1 MQQCER
7 EFRNILCIR
16 ADNMGDVIMSGPAI
30 RALKASFHARI
41 TLLTSKMGS
50 LAAPHLPEIDDLI
63 TADVPWVKTG
73 HLPTPGEC
81 FALLETI
88 KSRKFDLAVIF
99 TVYSQSAL
107 PAAMLSYLAGIPRRL
122 AYCRENPYNLLTD
135 WAPDKEPYTEIV
147 HQVERDLFLV
157 ERIGARASD
166 DRLHITY
173 SQAARK
179 SALHKAGV
187 LGLDVRRPWILL
199 HPGVSD
205 KKREY
210 PVQRWVEA
218 AQLLYREL
226 GMQLVITGSGK
237 EAAPAEEIRKGA
249 SFPVYSLA
257 GELSVDEFIA
267 FISESALVISVNT
280 STAHIAAA
288 LGTPLIVL
296 YARTNPQHTP
306 WKACAEVLPF
316 SIDGGQA
323 SRNEVIRW
331 VDKKLYA
338 AGIPYPDAEKVLAA
352 AGKLL
357 RIKTACH
364 EQAGYISAFYTGK

>member
-1 MQQCER
+1 MQQSHS

-16 ADNMGDVIMSGPAI
+16 ADNMGDVIMSGPAM

-50 LAAPHLPEIDDLI
+50 LAAPHLAEIDDLI
-63 TADVPWVKTG
+63 TADAPWVKTG

-81 FALLETI
+81 FVLLENI
-88 KSRKFDLAVIF
+88 KSRKFDLVVIF

-107 PAAMLSYLAGIPRRL
+107 PAAMLSYMAGIPRRL
-122 AYCRENPYNLLTD
+122 AYCRENPYYLLTD
-135 WAPDKEPYTEIV
+135 WVPDKEPYTEIV
-147 HQVERDLFLV
+147 HQVERDLSLV
-157 ERIGARASD
+157 ESIGAKVLD
-166 DRLHITY
+166 DRLHVTY
-173 SQAARK
+173 SQTVRK
-179 SALHKAGV
+179 SALHRAALKGV
-187 LGLDVRRPWILL
+187 DIRKPWILL

-210 PVQRWVEA
+210 PVPYWIEA
-218 AQLLYREL
+218 ARLLHREL
-226 GMQLVITGSGK
+226 GMQLVITGAGK
-237 EAAPAEEIRKGA
+237 EASLAEAIQKGL

-257 GELSVDEFIA
+257 GVLTMDEFIG

-288 LGTPLIVL
+288 LRRPLIVL

-306 WKACAEVLPF
+306 WKGHAEVLPF
-316 SIDGGQA
+316 SIEEGQL

-331 VDKKLYA
+331 VDKTLYSVNV
-338 AGIPYPDAEKVLAA
+338 PYPEAERILAA
-352 AGKLL
+352 ARKLL
-357 RIKTACH
+357 RIQTACH
-364 EQAGYISAFYTGK
+364 GQAVE